1 MWFARYRAMVTR
13 HAEPS
18 DLPALRVLF
27 LRSRR
32 AAFYWQPPDSFELE
46 DFDEQTEGE
55 VKIVALYGVRPV
67 GFISVWEPD
76 DFIHHL
82 HVEPRLSR
90 HGVGRAL
97 LSALPGWGA
106 VRYRLKCVS
115 QNKIALAFYLAN
127 NFTQI
132 GEGHADNQDY
142 LLLESMTK

>member
-1 MWFARYRAMVTR
+1 MVIR

-18 DLPALRVLF
+18 DLPALRELF
-27 LRSRR
+27 LISRR
-32 AAFYWQPPDSFELE
+32 AAFYWQPPASFKLE

-55 VKIVALYGVRPV
+55 VKIVALHGAQPV

-82 HVEPRLSR
+82 HVEPHLSR

-97 LSALPGWGA
+97 LLALPGWGA

-115 QNKIALAFYLAN
+115 KNKIALAFYLAN
-127 NFTQI
+127 RFTQI
-132 GEGHADNQDY
+132 GEGRADNQDY